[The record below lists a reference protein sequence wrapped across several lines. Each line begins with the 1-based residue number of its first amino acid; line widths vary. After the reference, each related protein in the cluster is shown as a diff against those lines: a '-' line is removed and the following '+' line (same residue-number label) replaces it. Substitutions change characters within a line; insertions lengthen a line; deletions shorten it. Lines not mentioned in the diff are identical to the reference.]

1 MPKLFQNKS
10 LLKSIQVFLVCLVV
24 LLLPKLSAHAD
35 TWVEKADMLNQ
46 LRFPF
51 AAVVNNKI
59 YVFGESSTLEE
70 YDPATDTWIA
80 IPSSE
85 VSRRLF
91 AVAAV
96 DNKIYIMGGYSG
108 GFMAGTASKVLKEY
122 DPATNTWT
130 AKSDML
136 NVRSDFAAV
145 TVDDKIYAIGGR
157 TGGIGG
163 VILSTVEEYDPA
175 TNTWTPKADMPTIA
189 RRWLAA
195 TTVNG
200 KIYAI
205 GGYNGGPLSTVEEYD
220 PATNTWTAK
229 ADMPTARYGLA
240 AATVNGKIYAIGG
253 YNGGPL
259 STVEE
264 YDPATNT
271 WTARPSIPMPTAR
284 YSLTAVAAGNKIY
297 AIGGFGGTDKETE
310 ELSITIS
317 SSPPSPPPS
326 PPPPTECKP
335 GLVPCGRICDVS
347 STPYREDQPCT
358 ICHLVLMM
366 QLIMDFLFKIAA
378 VVAAFF
384 IAASG
389 TMYIVSAGRPE
400 LLSLSKTTFK
410 TTLLGF
416 ILVFIAWVLVNTILT
431 MFGYIDPLRDG
442 NWHIIC

>member
-220 PATNTWTAK
+220 PATNTWTA
-229 ADMPTARYGLA
+229 
-240 AATVNGKIYAIGG
+240 
-253 YNGGPL
+253 
-259 STVEE
+259 
-264 YDPATNT
+264 
-271 WTARPSIPMPTAR
+271 RPSIPMPTAR

-431 MFGYIDPLRDG
+431 MFGYIDPLGDG